1 MRQRHVRNGL
11 DFPHLEYS
19 EIRLPLMEPI
29 QRIMI
34 RAQVFWQT
42 LTANR
47 SLKDPAQRLAV
58 DYATVHAKPDDP
70 TRKLVHH
77 DQNPMR
83 FQGCGFAAEQIAAP
97 QTVL

>member
-1 MRQRHVRNGL
+1 
-11 DFPHLEYS
+11 
-19 EIRLPLMEPI
+19 MEPI

-97 QTVL
+97 QTVLCVAQKAEPGWTLRA